1 MLKGLRALKKKSS
14 SLSSAPFNLH
24 LNIKTGLQNCCF
36 FFHGGIFRGWPNVR
50 ISKSFPHRVS
60 LDHLISTGYTEL
72 QIVETFT
79 LTLLLKKSG
88 SFPRWIKE
96 CSRFYAMNCTN
107 HSVESI
113 IFGLFIKAVPKNKTK
128 QHRKPT
134 MLKQSNADNTY
145 GPGWSKKP
153 ILLLS
158 RCSCFQSCSWLIEA
172 FMQMK
177 AALSF
182 HLVHQMEDQ
191 VERKINFCRCIKIK
205 AGLIKCIMWR

>member
-1 MLKGLRALKKKSS
+1 MLKGLRALKKNR
-14 SLSSAPFNLH
+14 AVYRLH
-24 LNIKTGLQNCCF
+24 PSTCIWILRPACRTVVSF
-36 FFHGGIFRGWPNVR
+36 SMAAFFRGWPNVQ

-60 LDHLISTGYTEL
+60 LDHLISTGCTEL

-79 LTLLLKKSG
+79 VSLLLKKSG
-88 SFPRWIKE
+88 SFPQWIKE

-113 IFGLFIKAVPKNKTK
+113 IFGLFIKAVQKNKTK
-128 QHRKPT
+128 QNRKPT

-145 GPGWSKKP
+145 GPVWSKKP
-153 ILLLS
+153 VLLLS

-191 VERKINFCRCIKIK
+191 VERKINFCRCIKFK